1 VRNQKRLVLAILAL
15 VAAIGLMPANGAA
28 QVLYGSIV
36 GVVTDS
42 SGSSVPGATVTI
54 RNTETNLTRTA
65 VSNETGNYSFTNV
78 LAGPYDVTVSLQ
90 GFKEAVQTGVPVSIN
105 QVSRVDFALELGALT
120 ETVTVQS

>member
-1 VRNQKRLVLAILAL
+1 VRNQKRLVPAILAL

-65 VSNETGNYSFTNV
+65 VSNETGNYNFTNV
-78 LAGPYDVTVSLQ
+78 LAGPYDLTVSLQ
-90 GFKEAVQTGVPVSIN
+90 GFRRPCGRACRSASIRSAASTSPSN
-105 QVSRVDFALELGALT
+105 LAP
-120 ETVTVQS
+120 